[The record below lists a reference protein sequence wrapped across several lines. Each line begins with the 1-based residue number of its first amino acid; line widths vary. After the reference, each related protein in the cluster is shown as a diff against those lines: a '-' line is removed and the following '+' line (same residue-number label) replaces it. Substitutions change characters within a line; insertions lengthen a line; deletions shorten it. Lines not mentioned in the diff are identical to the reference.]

1 MALLDISISESA
13 LANPISS
20 GLFRQMV
27 QEYSGWHWINNDPQI
42 MPEVVELEKLSEFTL
57 PVLLI
62 NGDLSHISYH
72 IFITQMHDQLPSS
85 KKIILENS
93 GHMLSLE
100 NPTQFNNELS
110 TFLIENQIE

>member
-1 MALLDISISESA
+1 
-13 LANPISS
+13 
-20 GLFRQMV
+20 
-27 QEYSGWHWINNDPQI
+27 
-42 MPEVVELEKLSEFTL
+42 MPEVVELEKLSELTL

-72 IFITQMHDQLPSS
+72 IFIMQMHDQLPNS
-85 KKIILENS
+85 KRIILENS

-110 TFLIENQIE
+110 TFLIENGIK